1 MSRKALIIIK
11 LAAIYIVLVMW
22 FLLASIVNM
31 GTLIHQHRRV
41 TPINLEHVVELE
53 YTVIKIPF
61 LSVIMRLILVYEENS
76 S

>member
-11 LAAIYIVLVMW
+11 LAAIYIVLVTW
-22 FLLASIVNM
+22 FLRASIVNM

-53 YTVIKIPF
+53 YTVIEISF
-61 LSVIMRLILVYEENS
+61 LSVDYALDTGI
-76 S
+76 